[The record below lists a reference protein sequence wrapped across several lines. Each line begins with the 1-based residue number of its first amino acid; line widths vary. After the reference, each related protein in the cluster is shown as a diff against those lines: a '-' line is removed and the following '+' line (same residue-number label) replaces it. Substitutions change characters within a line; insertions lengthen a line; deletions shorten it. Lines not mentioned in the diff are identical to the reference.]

1 MFSDRTVLGV
11 TIAVVLIACATF
23 FIPDWVRQ
31 IGLLSMAIGS
41 VALGLLVLWR
51 TGLISFGHALF
62 YGFSAYGVAL
72 LNHLGVR
79 DAFCWSLFLPLP
91 PDYLP
96 GGLDSSCGAIGQFSL
111 RF

>member
-41 VALGLLVLWR
+41 VALGLLVREPLAYLLVA
-51 TGLISFGHALF
+51 TAALF
-62 YGFSAYGVAL
+62 LLFAGPGWIITREAL
-72 LNHLGVR
+72 KAR
-79 DAFCWSLFLPLP
+79 PAADA
-91 PDYLP
+91 
-96 GGLDSSCGAIGQFSL
+96 A
-111 RF
+111 